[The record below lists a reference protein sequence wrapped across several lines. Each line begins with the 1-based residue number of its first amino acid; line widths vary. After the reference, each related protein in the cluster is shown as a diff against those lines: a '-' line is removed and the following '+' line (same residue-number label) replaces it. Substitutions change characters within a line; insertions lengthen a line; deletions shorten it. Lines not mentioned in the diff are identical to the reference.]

1 MSIQGLIVE
10 MLKVGGMFEEKQSE
24 VGERSTQQSAFSILR
39 LGFGEETDDRERG
52 SWMKSA

>member
-24 VGERSTQQSAFSILR
+24 VGEGSTQQSAFSILR
-39 LGFGEETDDRERG
+39 LGFEEETNDRGRG

>member
-39 LGFGEETDDRERG
+39 LGSGRRLTTENG
-52 SWMKSA
+52 AAG